1 MIAVIHPTGN
11 ANLRGVLSGLHGR
24 SMLSGFYTT
33 LGFSRSTPWLRC
45 LPGPLRRQLL
55 RRGYDLPTELIHS
68 HPILEVRRLVS
79 SRLSIVGTTHRH
91 RNSIDQVYF
100 DLDRHLARL
109 IARGRTPE
117 GARAIYGYEDGCRD
131 SFRAARKLGWSTFY
145 ELPIGYWR
153 AGRRIAEEEAELQ
166 PQWASTWP
174 ALDEPPDKLAR
185 KDEELALADHVF
197 AASSFTRETLKEAPS
212 NLKTVEIIPY
222 GAPAC
227 RSVGT
232 VSRKPGEPLRVLFV
246 GGLSQRKGLSYLFSA
261 VESMGESV
269 RLTLIGR
276 KPAGC
281 KILDDHLVRH
291 NWIASLPHEQLID
304 EMGRHDVLVFPSL
317 FEGFG
322 LVILEAMSQGLPVI
336 TTAHTAGPDILT
348 EGSDGFVVPIR
359 SAEGITEK
367 LSKLYEDPDL
377 LQSMKVKALATARKW
392 TWEKYQNSLAT
403 ALRAALSDLQTG

>member
-11 ANLRGVLSGLHGR
+11 ANLRGVLAGLYGR

-33 LGFSRSTPWLRC
+33 LGVSRAAAWLRW
-45 LPGPLRRQLL
+45 LPGPLRLQIL
-55 RRGYDLPTELIHS
+55 RRSYDLPTGLINTR
-68 HPILEVRRLVS
+68 PILGVRRLVS
-79 SRLSIVGTTHRH
+79 GRFSNIGFTRRH

-117 GARAIYGYEDGCRD
+117 GARAVYGYEDGCRD
-131 SFRAARKLGWSTFY
+131 SFRAARKVGWSTFY

-166 PQWASTWP
+166 PQWATTWQ

-185 KDEELALADHVF
+185 KDEELALADRVF

-227 RSVGT
+227 RSVVP
-232 VSRKPGEPLRVLFV
+232 VSRKPGEPLRALFV

-261 VESMGESV
+261 VESLGGSV

-281 KILDDHLVRH
+281 KILDEHLARH

-359 SAEGITEK
+359 SAEGIAGK
-367 LSKLYEDPDL
+367 LSLLYEDPDL
-377 LQSMKVKALATARKW
+377 LEAMKVQAVATARQW
-392 TWEKYQNSLAT
+392 TWEKYQDRVAT
-403 ALRAALSDLQTG
+403 ALSAALSD

>member
-1 MIAVIHPTGN
+1 MTVVVSHPTGN
-11 ANLRGVLSGLHGR
+11 ANLRGVLAGLHGR
-24 SMLSGFYTT
+24 AMLSGFYTT
-33 LGFSRSTPWLRC
+33 LGFSRSAPWLRW
-45 LPGPLRRQLL
+45 LPGPVRRQILRRS
-55 RRGYDLPTELIHS
+55 YNLPTELIHTR
-68 HPILEVRRLVS
+68 PILEVGRLVS
-79 SRLSIVGTTHRH
+79 SRITIGGSNRRH
-91 RNSIDQVYF
+91 RNSIDRVYF

-109 IARGRTPE
+109 ITSGRTLE

-131 SFRAARKLGWSTFY
+131 SFLAARKLGWRTFY

-185 KDEELALADHVF
+185 KDEELALADRVF

-227 RSVGT
+227 RSVGP
-232 VSRKPGEPLRVLFV
+232 VSRKPGEPLRALLV

-261 VESMGESV
+261 VESLGESV

-281 KILDDHLVRH
+281 KVLDDHLDRH
-291 NWIASLPHEQLID
+291 SWIASLPHEQLIE

-359 SAEGITEK
+359 SAEGIAGK
-367 LSKLYEDPDL
+367 LSLLYEDPDL
-377 LQSMKVKALATARKW
+377 LEAMKAQAVVTARQW
-392 TWEKYQNSLAT
+392 TWEKYQNRMAT
-403 ALRAALSDLQTG
+403 ALHAALPDY

>member
-11 ANLRGVLSGLHGR
+11 ANLRGVLAGLHGR

-33 LGFSRSTPWLRC
+33 LGVSLGAPWLRC
-45 LPGPLRRQLL
+45 LPGPVRRQILRRS
-55 RRGYDLPTELIHS
+55 YDLPTELIHTR
-68 HPILEVRRLVS
+68 PITEIRRLVS
-79 SRLSIVGTTHRH
+79 GRFSNIGFTRRH
-91 RNSIDQVYF
+91 RNLIDQVYF

-109 IARGRTPE
+109 IACGRTPE
-117 GARAIYGYEDGCRD
+117 GARAVYGYEDGCRD
-131 SFRAARKLGWSTFY
+131 SFRAARKVGWSTFY

-166 PQWASTWP
+166 PQWATTWQ

-185 KDEELALADHVF
+185 KDEELALADRVF

-227 RSVGT
+227 RSMGPIT
-232 VSRKPGEPLRVLFV
+232 RKPGEPLRALFV

-261 VESMGESV
+261 VESLGGSV

-281 KILDDHLVRH
+281 KILDEHLARH
-291 NWIASLPHEQLID
+291 KWIASLPHEQLID

-359 SAEGITEK
+359 SAEGIAGK
-367 LSKLYEDPDL
+367 LSLLYEDPDL
-377 LQSMKVKALATARKW
+377 LEAMKVQAVATARQW
-392 TWEKYQNSLAT
+392 TWEKYQDRVAT
-403 ALRAALSDLQTG
+403 ALSAALSD